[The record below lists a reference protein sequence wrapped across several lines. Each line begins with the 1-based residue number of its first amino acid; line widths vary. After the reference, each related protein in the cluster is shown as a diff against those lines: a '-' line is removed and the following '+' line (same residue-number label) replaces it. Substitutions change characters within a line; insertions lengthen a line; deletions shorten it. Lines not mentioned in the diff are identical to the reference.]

1 LRQAQ
6 IASVKMKQN
15 SSWRVLLGQIS
26 LITTLEL
33 ALANVRGVYAGDG
46 PFHLATDSR
55 GMQIG
60 GQR

>member
-1 LRQAQ
+1 
-6 IASVKMKQN
+6 MKQN